1 MTVTFGQTEGG
12 GGSPFVPSEDWIE
25 AFEAQANPELY
36 TRLKRYARS
45 RGGMV
50 AHAGRVVDELY
61 IDELVQDA
69 LDDVFDGVLRW
80 DPARGSLELFLIA
93 AIHSRTRH
101 DYAHALRFR
110 HERIDASEGALAAAE
125 ASLAGRESMADTTE
139 RVLVALR
146 ACAVRDPDVLALLA
160 LYGQHVTKKVDV
172 MRDADWSSK
181 RYEAAR
187 KRMLR
192 LVQQLPN
199 ELRVRT

>member
-12 GGSPFVPSEDWIE
+12 GRSPFIPSEDWIE
-25 AFEAQANPELY
+25 AFEAQANPVLY

-50 AHAGRVVDELY
+50 AHAGRVVDEPYL
-61 IDELVQDA
+61 DALVQDA
-69 LDDVFDGVLRW
+69 LADVLDGVLRW

-110 HERIDASEGALAAAE
+110 HERIDASEAALAAAE
-125 ASLAGRESMADTTE
+125 ASLAERASLADTSE

-146 ACAVRDPDVLALLA
+146 ACAARDPDVLALLA
-160 LYGQHVTKKVDV
+160 LYGHDVTKKVDV

>member
-36 TRLKRYARS
+36 ARLKRYARS
-45 RGGMV
+45 RSGMV
-50 AHAGRVVDELY
+50 AHAGRVVDAPY
-61 IDELVQDA
+61 IDALVQDA
-69 LDDVFDGVLRW
+69 LDDVLVGVLRW
-80 DPARGSLELFLIA
+80 DPARGSLVLFLIA

-110 HERIDASEGALAAAE
+110 HERIDANEGALAAAE
-125 ASLAGRESMADTTE
+125 ASLADHASLADTTE
-139 RVLVALR
+139 RVLAALR
-146 ACAVRDPDVLALLA
+146 ECAARDPDVLALLA
-160 LYGQHVTKKVDV
+160 LYGHHVTKKVDV